1 MKDYLFILNKFLNAY
16 SNTFVFI
23 EYPPGYGGNTLSRII
38 SASTEFY
45 WDGDPVLYPDEGY
58 HIIEDPPSKYKLP
71 DPHFASSIEQ
81 ELCCTHTPDDFMY
94 PDSTPSRVRDLINFH
109 KKYIKSKKF
118 CIKSHNAN
126 LNETFTKNTIVR
138 IYGKEPDFRF
148 FKSTGRCIKYKDIP
162 NVINIDVNEIF
173 SKDYDTFESSYLY
186 LCNNLDIT
194 PQTNRVRAFILLWLE
209 RQERYKKLKIS

>member
-1 MKDYLFILNKFLNAY
+1 MTDYLSILNKFLDTY
-16 SNTFVFI
+16 SDTFVFVDFA
-23 EYPPGYGGNTLSRII
+23 YGYGGNTLSRII
-38 SASTEFY
+38 AASPEFY
-45 WDGDPVLYPDEGY
+45 WDGDSVLYPDKGY
-58 HIIEDPPSKYKLP
+58 SIIEDPEPY
-71 DPHFASSIEQ
+71 PHFASPIEQ

-94 PDSTPSRVRDLINFH
+94 HKNSNKPSRVKDLFLLH
-109 KKYIKSKKF
+109 KKYLKSEKF
-118 CIKSHNAN
+118 CIRSHNGDTHEIFPN
-126 LNETFTKNTIVR
+126 NTIVS

-148 FKSTGRCIKYKDIP
+148 FKSTGRYKKYIDRP

-194 PQTNRVRAFILLWLE
+194 PQINRVRAFILLWLE

>member
-1 MKDYLFILNKFLNAY
+1 MKDYLYVLNKFISTYNNNFILVDFAY
-16 SNTFVFI
+16 
-23 EYPPGYGGNTLSRII
+23 GYGGNTLSRII
-38 SASTEFY
+38 SVSPEFY
-45 WDGDPVLYPDEGY
+45 WDGDPIEYPDNGY
-58 HIIEDPPSKYKLP
+58 SIIVDPEPY
-71 DPHFASSIEQ
+71 PHFASPLEQ

-94 PDSTPSRVRDLINFH
+94 PESKVSRVRDFIRNYSKNIH
-109 KKYIKSKKF
+109 PKKF
-118 CIKSHNAN
+118 CIRSHNTDTHKLFPN
-126 LNETFTKNTIVR
+126 NTIVR

-148 FKSTGRCIKYKDIP
+148 FNSTDRYKKPKQLP

-194 PQTNRVRAFILLWLE
+194 PQINRVRAFILLWLE

>member
-1 MKDYLFILNKFLNAY
+1 MTDYLSILDKLLSSYSSSFI
-16 SNTFVFI
+16 FVDF
-23 EYPPGYGGNTLSRII
+23 EYGYGGNTLSRII
-38 SASTEFY
+38 AASPEFY
-45 WDGDPVLYPDEGY
+45 WDGDSVLYPDKGY
-58 HIIEDPPSKYKLP
+58 SIIEDPEPY
-71 DPHFASSIEQ
+71 PHFASFIEQ
-81 ELCCTHTPDDFMY
+81 KLCCTHTTDDFMY

-118 CIKSHNAN
+118 CIRSHNGN

-138 IYGKEPDFRF
+138 ISGKEPDFRF
-148 FKSTGRCIKYKDIP
+148 FKSTGRYIKYMDIP

-194 PQTNRVRAFILLWLE
+194 PQINRVRAFILLWLE

>member
-1 MKDYLFILNKFLNAY
+1 MIDYLSLLNKFLDTY
-16 SNTFVFI
+16 SDTFVFVDFA
-23 EYPPGYGGNTLSRII
+23 YGYGGNTLSRII
-38 SASTEFY
+38 AASPEFY
-45 WDGDPVLYPDEGY
+45 WDGDSVLYPDKGY
-58 HIIEDPPSKYKLP
+58 SIIEDPEPY
-71 DPHFASSIEQ
+71 PHFASPIEQ

-94 PDSTPSRVRDLINFH
+94 PDNKPTRVRDLFLLH
-109 KKYIKSKKF
+109 KKYIQLKKF
-118 CIKSHNAN
+118 CIRSHNIDTHELFPN
-126 LNETFTKNTIVR
+126 NTVVR
-138 IYGKEPDFRF
+138 IFGKEPTFRF
-148 FKSTGRCIKYKDIP
+148 FESTDRYLQPIYVD

>member
-1 MKDYLFILNKFLNAY
+1 
-16 SNTFVFI
+16 
-23 EYPPGYGGNTLSRII
+23 
-38 SASTEFY
+38 
-45 WDGDPVLYPDEGY
+45 
-58 HIIEDPPSKYKLP
+58 
-71 DPHFASSIEQ
+71 
-81 ELCCTHTPDDFMY
+81 MY
-94 PDSTPSRVRDLINFH
+94 PESKVSRVRDFIRNYSKNIH
-109 KKYIKSKKF
+109 PKKF
-118 CIKSHNAN
+118 CIRSHNTDTHKLFPN
-126 LNETFTKNTIVR
+126 NTIVR

-148 FKSTGRCIKYKDIP
+148 FNSTDRYKKPKQLP